1 MSRSENMKSYSTIV
15 SGKEIGRVINLP
27 DEFKEAELKV
37 VVRPIK
43 KKPDRFAKLFLNPIR
58 VEKITIPSKDEIHER

>member
-1 MSRSENMKSYSTIV
+1 MKSYSTIV
-15 SGKEIGRVINLP
+15 SGKEIGTVINLP

-58 VEKITIPSKDEIHER
+58 VEKILLGLPDTCISTRK